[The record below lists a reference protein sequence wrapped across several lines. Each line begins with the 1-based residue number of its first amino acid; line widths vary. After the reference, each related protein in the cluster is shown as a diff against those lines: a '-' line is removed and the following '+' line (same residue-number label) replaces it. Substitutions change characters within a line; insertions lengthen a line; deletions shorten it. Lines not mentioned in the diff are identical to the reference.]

1 MIDWLLVSQWNSIL
15 LLDIVCHFAELLLF
29 FLNCI
34 FQDVTDVVVV
44 VVVVVDEDGIVDV

>member
-15 LLDIVCHFAELLLF
+15 LLDIVCHFAELLF